1 MIDILITILRKSL
14 MRNSI
19 FWIVGGLFS
28 LFVIVIIYRFELVF
42 YSSLNNWYEMSGI
55 VTAGVTVLLLIT
67 TLIIIREA
75 MESNSALK
83 ESNEKLENAN
93 KEMRD
98 SNIKVLFNA
107 TFHPLLSQHNLILNG
122 FRQASK
128 SIDFDA
134 KVEISNFTTGSFI
147 EDKFKQ
153 DNVNDYFRVLY
164 QILNIIKKSELNPDE
179 QKSYSNMLRAFIDNK
194 TLYYVALNASQK
206 LNDEFI
212 YPKYIALIENFQFL
226 EHLNIKSINKN
237 GIEHPYLYMTDFI
250 GNFNVNA
257 YGDKVNVTVFI
268 EERIKE
274 IKADSAELYRNMKE
288 IIQNYRA
295 VKTNP
300 LGNINLV
307 NDSGLQYDYF
317 ILKNLKKITSET
329 FDEENTY
336 SDFCH
341 IYHAHIAED
350 LYYEEVNYFSDFEE
364 KYNLHYQDI
373 LDSIEVKC
381 LDVQEPLERFKFH
394 REDRKKLKSELKL
407 FLAIQTNH

>member
-1 MIDILITILRKSL
+1 

-107 TFHPLLSQHNLILNG
+107 TFHPLLSQHNLILNE
-122 FRQASK
+122 FRQTSK
-128 SIDFDA
+128 SIDFD
-134 KVEISNFTTGSFI
+134 VNVVISNFYIGCFI
-147 EDKFKQ
+147 EDTFKQ
-153 DNVNDYFRVLY
+153 GTVNDYFRVLY
-164 QILNIIKKSELNPDE
+164 QILNIIKKSELNSNE

-206 LNDEFI
+206 LNNEFI
-212 YPKYIALIENFQFL
+212 YPEYVALIEHFQFL
-226 EHLNIKSINKN
+226 EHLNIKSIIKN
-237 GIEHPYLYMTDFI
+237 GIEHPYLDMTVFI
-250 GNFNVNA
+250 GNFKKNA

-268 EERIKE
+268 DECIKM
-274 IKADSAELYRNMKE
+274 IKADSADLFRYMKE

-295 VKTNP
+295 VKNNP

-307 NDSGLQYDYF
+307 NDTSLHSDYLILQ
-317 ILKNLKKITSET
+317 NLKKITSET
-329 FDEENTY
+329 LDEERTY
-336 SDFCH
+336 SDFCS
-341 IYHAHIAED
+341 IYHAHIAKD
-350 LYYEEVNYFSDFEE
+350 LYAEDFNNFNDFEE
-364 KYNLHYQDI
+364 KYNLHYKGI
-373 LDSIEVKC
+373 LDSIEAKC
-381 LDVQEPLERFKFH
+381 LDVRDSLERFKHH
-394 REDRKKLKSELKL
+394 REDRKKLRSERKL
-407 FLAIQTNH
+407 FLAIQTNHQH